1 MFKSHVQIVKSLWK
15 LFTTILQYLIR
26 WVPCIV
32 YTDVSNSSL
41 TFNWL
46 FCWERIWQRLAR
58 SIYSISRREF
68 LLFNLTHRDKTR
80 IFDTQSQALRQ
91 DRENVLQSQ
100 ALRWD
105 QDLLSSISDFESRT
119 RIKIKTNIARILVKM
134 ICFLWLNSYFPKKG
148 LLIIFFLNITSSFIS
163 KISKNLNANCF
174 EIRSTWFFR
183 ESLSSGIWFCV

>member
-1 MFKSHVQIVKSLWK
+1 MNFLTQFAISA
-15 LFTTILQYLIR
+15 IR

-100 ALRWD
+100 ASRRD
-105 QDLLSSISDFESRT
+105 RGLLSSISDFESRT

-163 KISKNLNANCF
+163 KSSKNLSTNCF

>member
-1 MFKSHVQIVKSLWK
+1 MNFLTQFAISA
-15 LFTTILQYLIR
+15 IR

-100 ALRWD
+100 ALRRD
-105 QDLLSSISDFESRT
+105 RDLLSSISDFEMRT

-134 ICFLWLNSYFPKKG
+134 IRFLWLNSYFPKKG

-163 KISKNLNANCF
+163 KISKKNWMQ
-174 EIRSTWFFR
+174 IVSRSER
-183 ESLSSGIWFCV
+183 ESRLRQISREFLSKWFVSCD